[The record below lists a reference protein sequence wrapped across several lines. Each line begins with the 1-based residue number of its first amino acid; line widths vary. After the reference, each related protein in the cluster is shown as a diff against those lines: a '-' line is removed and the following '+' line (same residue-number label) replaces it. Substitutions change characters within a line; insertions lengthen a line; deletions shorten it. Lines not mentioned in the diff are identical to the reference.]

1 LSKDPSKTDDRRRYE
16 GLGVEAQRQ
25 AIDSHI
31 ARVGGRLVV
40 EPLVEF
46 ESGRKN
52 NRPQLIAAI
61 QKCRLYGA
69 TLIVGRMD
77 RLARNVAF
85 VSALMESGIDFVAC
99 DFPQANRLTVHL
111 LAAMAEH
118 EAALISSRIKSALV
132 RRSGAT
138 TRCVYPPRYR
148 RAPSRGHYHPGRP
161 RSGAQRTRR
170 RHQFRGEMAP

>member
-1 LSKDPSKTDDRRRYE
+1 
-16 GLGVEAQRQ
+16 
-25 AIDSHI
+25 
-31 ARVGGRLVV
+31 
-40 EPLVEF
+40 LVEF

-132 RRSGAT
+132 IARQNGRQLGNRHMKPGSPASAAIARAVRVAQVRQRDASILPAIAELRAEGITTLAGLAAALNERGAVTSFGAKWHPNTVRRILA
-138 TRCVYPPRYR
+138 
-148 RAPSRGHYHPGRP
+148 RA
-161 RSGAQRTRR
+161 A
-170 RHQFRGEMAP
+170 